1 MNCYSF
7 KNIPQITIIQI
18 ISLLFKLYMKAAIFS
33 QHGLD
38 NIKIIDIPLPE
49 VKDNYV
55 LIKIIKV
62 GVNPID
68 YFSVSG
74 FYGLN
79 TEKKL
84 VSSPMPHIAGM
95 EISGIIE
102 TVGKSV
108 IGFEK
113 DDHVIVYNR
122 IFDSICDQCISGREM
137 LCRNGSLIGV
147 GVNGGFAEY
156 ITVPCENI
164 IKIPRSLD
172 WNIASSLPVCALT
185 AYHALNLSDL
195 SAGENLVVFGASG
208 STGLFVTQFGKYKK
222 ANVIAVTRKRWLT
235 QFGAHHLVFNDD
247 NLLKHIFELTKGKFS
262 DVVVNSIG
270 KETWSKALEL
280 LNYNGRLLT
289 FGVLTGNLVE
299 LDIQPIYTKQ
309 IKIIGSNGGTRKELE
324 DIVKLSHNLKT
335 KVWKEF
341 SLNQIREALHSL
353 FDKERDGR
361 IIVNCEL
368 EF

>member
-1 MNCYSF
+1 
-7 KNIPQITIIQI
+7 
-18 ISLLFKLYMKAAIFS
+18 MKAAIFNK
-33 QHGLD
+33 HGLE
-38 NIKIIDIPLPE
+38 NLEIIDIPIPE
-49 VKDNYV
+49 VKDNYI

-79 TEKKL
+79 TDKKL
-84 VSSPMPHIAGM
+84 TSFPMPHITGM

-102 TVGKSV
+102 KMGKAV

-122 IFDSICDQCISGREM
+122 LFDSICDQCKNGNEM

-147 GVNGGFAEY
+147 SVNGGFSEY
-156 ITVPCENI
+156 IVVPSENV
-164 IKIPRSLD
+164 IKIPRTLD
-172 WNIASSLPVCALT
+172 WNLAASLPVCALT
-185 AYHALNLSDL
+185 AYHALNLSGL
-195 SAGENLVVFGASG
+195 SANENLVVFGASG
-208 STGLFVTQFGKYKK
+208 STGFFVTQFGKYKSAK
-222 ANVIAVTRKRWLT
+222 VIAVTRKKWLKE
-235 QFGAHHLVFNDD
+235 FGANRVVLNDI
-247 NLLKHIFELTKGKFS
+247 NILKQVLELTNGKCS

-270 KETWSKALEL
+270 KETWNKGLEL
-280 LNYNGRLLT
+280 LNYNGRLVT
-289 FGVLTGNLVE
+289 FGVLTGNLVK
-299 LDIQPIYTKQ
+299 LDVQSIYLKQ
-309 IKIIGSNGGTRKELE
+309 IKIIGSNGGTRREIKDIIEL
-324 DIVKLSHNLKT
+324 SQNLKV

-341 SLNQIREALHSL
+341 SLNQTREALQSL

-368 EF
+368 

>member
-1 MNCYSF
+1 
-7 KNIPQITIIQI
+7 
-18 ISLLFKLYMKAAIFS
+18 MKAAIFN
-33 QHGLD
+33 QHGLE
-38 NIKIIDIPLPE
+38 NLKIIDTAIPE

-84 VSSPMPHIAGM
+84 TSFPMPHIAGM
-95 EISGIIE
+95 EISGLVE
-102 TVGKSV
+102 KAGNSV

-122 IFDSICDQCISGREM
+122 IFDSSCDQCINGREM

-156 ITVPCENI
+156 ITVPCENV

-172 WNIASSLPVCALT
+172 WNLASSLPVCALT

-195 SAGENLVVFGASG
+195 SAGEILLVFGASG
-208 STGLFVTQFGKYKK
+208 STGLFVTQFGEYKK
-222 ANVIAVTRKRWLT
+222 AKKVIAVTRKSWLT
-235 QFGAHHLVFNDD
+235 QFGAHHVVFNDD
-247 NLLKHIFELTKGKFS
+247 DLFKQVLELTKGKLS

-270 KETWSKALEL
+270 KETWSKGLEL

-299 LDIQPIYTKQ
+299 LDIQSIYSKQ

-341 SLNQIREALHSL
+341 SLNQIREALQSL
-353 FDKERDGR
+353 FDEGRDGR
-361 IIVNCEL
+361 IMVNCEM
-368 EF
+368 

>member
-1 MNCYSF
+1 MLNNNN
-7 KNIPQITIIQI
+7 NIITQTID
-18 ISLLFKLYMKAAIFS
+18 MKAAIFN
-33 QHGLD
+33 QYGLE
-38 NIKIIDIPLPE
+38 NLKIVDTAIPE

-84 VSSPMPHIAGM
+84 TSFPMPHIAGM
-95 EISGIIE
+95 EISGLVE
-102 TVGKSV
+102 KAGNSV

-122 IFDSICDQCISGREM
+122 IFDSSCDQCINGREM
-137 LCRNGSLIGV
+137 LCRKGSLIGV

-156 ITVPCENI
+156 ITVPCENV

-172 WNIASSLPVCALT
+172 WNLASSLPVCALT

-195 SAGENLVVFGASG
+195 SAGEILLVFGASG
-208 STGLFVTQFGKYKK
+208 STGLFVTQFGEYKK
-222 ANVIAVTRKRWLT
+222 AKKVIAVTRKSWLT
-235 QFGAHHLVFNDD
+235 QFGAHHVVFNDD
-247 NLLKHIFELTKGKFS
+247 DLFKQVLELTKGKLS

-270 KETWSKALEL
+270 KETWSKGLEL

-299 LDIQPIYTKQ
+299 LDIQSIYSKQ

-324 DIVKLSHNLKT
+324 DIVKLSHNFKT

-341 SLNQIREALHSL
+341 SLNQIREALQSL
-353 FDKERDGR
+353 FDEGRDGR
-361 IIVNCEL
+361 IMVNCEM
-368 EF
+368 

>member
-1 MNCYSF
+1 
-7 KNIPQITIIQI
+7 
-18 ISLLFKLYMKAAIFS
+18 MKAAIFN
-33 QHGLD
+33 QHGLE
-38 NIKIIDIPLPE
+38 NLKIIDIPIPE
-49 VKDNYV
+49 VKDNHV

-62 GVNPID
+62 GNNPID

-84 VSSPMPHIAGM
+84 TSFPMPHIAGM

-102 TVGKSV
+102 KVGNSV
-108 IGFEK
+108 TGFEK

-122 IFDSICDQCISGREM
+122 IFDSICDQCINGREM
-137 LCRNGSLIGV
+137 LCRNGSLIGI

-156 ITVPCENI
+156 ITVPCENV

-172 WNIASSLPVCALT
+172 WNLASSLPVCALT

-195 SAGENLVVFGASG
+195 SADEILVVFGASG
-208 STGLFVTQFGKYKK
+208 STGLFVTQFGVYKK
-222 ANVIAVTRKRWLT
+222 AKVIAVTRKKWLT
-235 QFGAHHLVFNDD
+235 QFGADHVVFNDD
-247 NLLKHIFELTKGKFS
+247 NLFNQVLELTKGKLS

-270 KETWSKALEL
+270 KETWSKGLEL

-299 LDIQPIYTKQ
+299 LDIQPIYLKQ
-309 IKIIGSNGGTRKELE
+309 IKIIGSNGGTRKELQ
-324 DIVKLSHNLKT
+324 DVVKLSHNLKT

-341 SLNQIREALHSL
+341 SLNQIREALQCL
-353 FDKERDGR
+353 FDKGRDGR
-361 IIVNCEL
+361 IMLNCEM
-368 EF
+368 

>member
-1 MNCYSF
+1 MLLNNN
-7 KNIPQITIIQI
+7 NIIIQTI
-18 ISLLFKLYMKAAIFS
+18 DMKAAIFN
-33 QHGLD
+33 QHGLE
-38 NIKIIDIPLPE
+38 NLKIVDTAIPE

-84 VSSPMPHIAGM
+84 TSFPMPHIAGM
-95 EISGIIE
+95 EISGLVE
-102 TVGKSV
+102 KAGNSV

-122 IFDSICDQCISGREM
+122 IFDSSCDQCINGIEM
-137 LCRNGSLIGV
+137 LCRKGSLIGV

-156 ITVPCENI
+156 ITVPCENV

-172 WNIASSLPVCALT
+172 WNLASSLPVCALT

-195 SAGENLVVFGASG
+195 SADEILLVFGASG
-208 STGLFVTQFGKYKK
+208 STGLFVTQFGEYKK
-222 ANVIAVTRKRWLT
+222 AKKVIAVTRKSWLT
-235 QFGAHHLVFNDD
+235 QFGAHHVVFNDD
-247 NLLKHIFELTKGKFS
+247 DLFKQVLELTKGKLS

-270 KETWSKALEL
+270 KETWSKGLEL

-299 LDIQPIYTKQ
+299 LDIQSIYSKQ

-341 SLNQIREALHSL
+341 SLNQIREALQSL
-353 FDKERDGR
+353 FDEGRDGR
-361 IIVNCEL
+361 IMVNCEM
-368 EF
+368 

>member
-1 MNCYSF
+1 
-7 KNIPQITIIQI
+7 
-18 ISLLFKLYMKAAIFS
+18 MKAAIFN
-33 QHGLD
+33 QHGLE
-38 NIKIIDIPLPE
+38 NLKIVDTAIPE

-84 VSSPMPHIAGM
+84 TSFPMPHIAGM
-95 EISGIIE
+95 EISGLVE
-102 TVGKSV
+102 KAGNSV

-122 IFDSICDQCISGREM
+122 IFDSSCDQCINGREM

-156 ITVPCENI
+156 ITVPCENV

-172 WNIASSLPVCALT
+172 WNLASSLPVCALT

-195 SAGENLVVFGASG
+195 SAGEILLVFGASG
-208 STGLFVTQFGKYKK
+208 STGLFVTQFGEYKK
-222 ANVIAVTRKRWLT
+222 AKKVIAVTRKSWLT
-235 QFGAHHLVFNDD
+235 QFGAHHVVFNDD
-247 NLLKHIFELTKGKFS
+247 DLFKQVLELTKGKLS

-270 KETWSKALEL
+270 KETWSKGLEL

-299 LDIQPIYTKQ
+299 LDIQSIYSKQ

-341 SLNQIREALHSL
+341 SLNQIREALQSL
-353 FDKERDGR
+353 FDEGRDGR
-361 IIVNCEL
+361 IMVNCEM
-368 EF
+368 